1 MMPSTDVVTTVVL
14 AVLCPLGWIIS
25 RYFRLV
31 HRQRIPEQVW
41 WMPSILQMTD
51 CRCDE
56 IVDTRFGR
64 TLGKSNAFWGL
75 WYYAALLILVLANG
89 ILQVPGTGLLLI
101 ITLLAFAHS
110 VYLAWGLYVLRVL
123 CRPCL
128 GAHLTNTII
137 FAIMLSKAYPL
148 LFTA

>member
-1 MMPSTDVVTTVVL
+1 MPPTDILTTALL
-14 AVLCPLGWIIS
+14 AVLCALGWTIS
-25 RYFRLV
+25 LYFRLA

-41 WMPSILQMTD
+41 WMPSVLQMTD

-75 WYYAALLILVLANG
+75 WYYAALMILVLTDG
-89 ILQVPGTGLLLI
+89 VYQVPGTGLLFI

-128 GAHLTNTII
+128 GAHLTNTAI
-137 FAIMLSKAYPL
+137 FAIMLFKAFPL
-148 LFTA
+148 LVAA